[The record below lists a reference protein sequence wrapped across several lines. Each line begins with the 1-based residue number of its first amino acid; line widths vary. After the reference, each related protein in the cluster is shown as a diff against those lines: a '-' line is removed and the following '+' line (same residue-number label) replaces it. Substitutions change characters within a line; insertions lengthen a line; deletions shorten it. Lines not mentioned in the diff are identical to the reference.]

1 MYASSRLLTTV
12 FVLFAAVGLV
22 DADSPAQATSKA
34 KFTYPPAARA
44 NTGDWY
50 HNTWVADPYRWLE
63 QHGASTTTTWLD
75 AQARLTRGYLDKTP
89 RRKQILATARESLD
103 YTRRNSL
110 VCVSGKFYFCKNSG
124 LEEQDSIYRSD
135 TLDGDGELL
144 LDPSKLWPDGTRTLK
159 SFSVSG
165 DGKYLAYS
173 VSVNGA
179 DVTEW
184 KILDLG
190 TGKALAETL
199 NADFSTPQWSTK
211 LAGFYYDKTS
221 NIYFHTV
228 NTDPANDQ
236 FIYSDN
242 GWYCHGEVT
251 SSGNYLIITQSQG
264 TSSKCRVLVR
274 ELATDAKT
282 VSWLFPTANA
292 VYDYICES
300 DGVLYFRTSLDAPKG
315 YIIKM
320 DLKDRAHY
328 SEVVAQS
335 EDTLANVYCVRDKL
349 FVAYLRNGHSI
360 VKVFGLD
367 GQSLAQIELPGEG
380 TAMAFRA
387 DATEKGV
394 LFAYSD
400 YVTPPELLRYDLAG
414 ESKNWTGTVVYRPKL
429 SFDLSQFKQEV
440 VVYKSKDG
448 TLVPMTLAYRKD
460 LVKDG
465 NNPVF
470 LYGYGGFG
478 INLTPFYRNSYATW
492 LRLGGVL
499 AVPNLRGGAEK
510 GEAWHEAGTK
520 LNKQNVFDDCRAA
533 AHWLIDQKYTSA
545 GKIALSGASN
555 GGLLVGAV
563 LTQEP
568 ELFGAALP
576 HVGVLDMIRFPL
588 FSVGSGWKPDYGDP
602 ANQDEFKALLSYS
615 PYHNVRQGTRY
626 PAVLVSTCDHDDRV
640 EQAHSWK
647 FAAALQYAQA
657 AERPVMLLVGKD
669 AGHLYGWTTSKTLAW
684 DADRFAF
691 VLDNLR

>member
-1 MYASSRLLTTV
+1 
-12 FVLFAAVGLV
+12 
-22 DADSPAQATSKA
+22 
-34 KFTYPPAARA
+34 
-44 NTGDWY
+44 
-50 HNTWVADPYRWLE
+50 
-63 QHGASTTTTWLD
+63 
-75 AQARLTRGYLDKTP
+75 
-89 RRKQILATARESLD
+89 
-103 YTRRNSL
+103 
-110 VCVSGKFYFCKNSG
+110 
-124 LEEQDSIYRSD
+124 
-135 TLDGDGELL
+135 
-144 LDPSKLWPDGTRTLK
+144 
-159 SFSVSG
+159 
-165 DGKYLAYS
+165 
-173 VSVNGA
+173 
-179 DVTEW
+179 
-184 KILDLG
+184 
-190 TGKALAETL
+190 
-199 NADFSTPQWSTK
+199 
-211 LAGFYYDKTS
+211 
-221 NIYFHTV
+221 
-228 NTDPANDQ
+228 
-236 FIYSDN
+236 
-242 GWYCHGEVT
+242 
-251 SSGNYLIITQSQG
+251 
-264 TSSKCRVLVR
+264 
-274 ELATDAKT
+274 
-282 VSWLFPTANA
+282 
-292 VYDYICES
+292 
-300 DGVLYFRTSLDAPKG
+300 
-315 YIIKM
+315 
-320 DLKDRAHY
+320 
-328 SEVVAQS
+328 
-335 EDTLANVYCVRDKL
+335 VRDKL

-499 AVPNLRGGAEK
+499 AVPNLRGGAEN
-510 GEAWHEAGTK
+510 GEAWHEAGIK